1 MARTKVIKKATPI
14 LNWSEADKALS
25 RIGELKTK
33 IDQETAIYNH
43 NEQLARKKLTDKLG
57 PVVEQVEA
65 LELGLEVFCS
75 ENRKDFGDKKS
86 KELTHGNVS
95 FRLGTPK
102 VEKKKGFT
110 WDGILEVV
118 KASKLKSLF
127 VRSKEELDKEAILK
141 NHALYESTNGA
152 EGIGDDELRS
162 IHCEVVQTETFGY
175 DIRLAV
181 EN

>member
-14 LNWSEADKALS
+14 SNWAEADKALS
-25 RIGELKTK
+25 RIGELKTR

-43 NEQLARKKLTDKLG
+43 NEQLARKKLTDKLA
-57 PVVEQVEA
+57 PVAEQVEA

-75 ENRKDFGDKKS
+75 EHRPDFGDKKS
-86 KELTHGNVS
+86 KELTHGNVN

-102 VEKKKGFT
+102 VDKKKGFT

-118 KASKLKSLF
+118 KASGLRSLF
-127 VRSKEELDKEAILK
+127 VRSKEELDKEAIIK
-141 NHALYESTNGA
+141 NHALYESSDGR
-152 EGIGDDELRS
+152 EGIGPDQLKAL
-162 IHCEVVQTETFGY
+162 HVEVVQTETFGY